1 MDSITEQQIQKAFG
15 ELSKGRTT
23 LMIAHR
29 LATIKDADRI
39 MLMDGGR
46 IKEEG
51 THEELIAADGDY
63 RKLYEAQALSNN

>member
-1 MDSITEQQIQKAFG
+1 
-15 ELSKGRTT
+15 
-23 LMIAHR
+23 MIAHR

-39 MLMDGGR
+39 VLMDGGR